1 MNTHAA
7 PRIWAHWLLIGG
19 GLAYSAVAAA
29 SLFLIQW
36 DDISRSLNLS
46 LGIVIVLIVV
56 AWSASVGIFG
66 ALPIAAGFE
75 LRNGARVARTMCVVV
90 VVAAVAVAPPLRWYG
105 LVVLAIYGAAL
116 LLVSS
121 PGVRNSLEGSRGP
134 RWERPIKRASIAYVL
149 LVSGGMFGLHHFYL
163 RRTWQGVL
171 WVALLLL
178 GASSWPYILYFLLL
192 PGLLALNIRD
202 AILMSDRIK
211 DIKSEMRFVHTMLN
225 EHPDLSVR
233 KPGSSGQS
241 ERFGKRIM
249 RGPSAE
255 SVRRVALA
263 CALTCLG
270 CLVGGGIAVV
280 VGANEEV
287 LGWAA
292 LLMVLSALAMG
303 ASAAGF
309 GLSIRRESRLGY
321 TSLEGRMRHLPQVDP
336 RTAVVIRRAGAPFVT
351 VRRTP

>member
-116 LLVSS
+116 VLVSS

-163 RRTWQGVL
+163 RRTWQGGLVGCPTAVRRVFLAVHPVL
-171 WVALLLL
+171 PIAA
-178 GASSWPYILYFLLL
+178 GASHTERS
-192 PGLLALNIRD
+192 GRD
-202 AILMSDRIK
+202 SHVRSHQEHQQ
-211 DIKSEMRFVHTMLN
+211 SEMRFVHTMPH
-225 EHPDLSVR
+225 EHQHLSVSQA
-233 KPGSSGQS
+233 GSSGQS
-241 ERFGKRIM
+241 DKFGKRTM

-270 CLVGGGIAVV
+270 CLVGGGILVV
-280 VGANEEV
+280 VGANEAV

-292 LLMVLSALAMG
+292 LVMALS
-303 ASAAGF
+303 
-309 GLSIRRESRLGY
+309 GLVTGYGRCIRIVNPARIAPRLY
-321 TSLEGRMRHLPQVDP
+321 LP
-336 RTAVVIRRAGAPFVT
+336 
-351 VRRTP
+351 